1 MAGWSEQATR
11 GSRTW
16 PGTSIAVVKS
26 GWPLLGVAGPALIVA
41 ATVATSSWSTGLD
54 VTFLEFA
61 LLTVTGAA
69 AIAVALASVATSPG
83 VRCASLSFAALSLVA
98 FGIGRWR
105 DYLLVRSVTQDPEID
120 YVGATPSVSQ
130 GIGAVFLVMLGIALV
145 IGAVWA
151 TSRSQSRPTTAIY
164 GIGGAIVGLVAQ
176 VLVPQIA
183 LTLMGGAG

>member
-69 AIAVALASVATSPG
+69 AIAVVLGSVATSPG
-83 VRCASLSFAALSLVA
+83 VRCASLAFAAMSLVA

-120 YVGATPSVSQ
+120 YVGATPSVAQ
-130 GIGAVFLVMLGIALV
+130 GVGALLLVMLGVALALSAMWTV
-145 IGAVWA
+145 
-151 TSRSQSRPTTAIY
+151 SRSASPPRTALSTFA
-164 GIGGAIVGLVAQ
+164 GAFLGLVAQ
-176 VLVPQIA
+176 FVVPLIT
-183 LTLMGGAG
+183 LTLMGVAG